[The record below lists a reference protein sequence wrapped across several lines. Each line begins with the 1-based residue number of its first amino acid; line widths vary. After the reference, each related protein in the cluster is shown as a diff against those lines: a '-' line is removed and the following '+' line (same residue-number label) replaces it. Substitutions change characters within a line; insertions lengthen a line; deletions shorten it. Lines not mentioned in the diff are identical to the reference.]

1 MDRQSTYDDVNLVL
15 KLYELRREAKLRQAR
30 EWFGKSFKA
39 STMEQFL
46 ELCPLGSDNNAYVR
60 MVVSY
65 WEMVASFIT
74 GGVLNEELFFQSG
87 GELLFAFEKIRDLL
101 PNMRQAFQSPFYL
114 KNMETVATDFIQWM
128 EKRAPGSYAAFQA
141 RVRGA

>member
-1 MDRQSTYDDVNLVL
+1 MDRQSTYDDVNLIL

-46 ELCPLGSDNNAYVR
+46 ELCPLGSDNNTYFR

-74 GGVLNEELFFQSG
+74 GGVLNQELFFQSG
-87 GELLFAFEKIRDLL
+87 GELLFTFEKIRDLL
-101 PNMRQAFQSPFYL
+101 PHARQAFQSPFYL
-114 KNMETVATDFIQWM
+114 KNTETVAGDFIQWL

>member
-1 MDRQSTYDDVNLVL
+1 MDRQSTYDDVTLVL
-15 KLYELRREAKLRQAR
+15 RLYELRREAKLRQAR

-46 ELCPLGSDNNAYVR
+46 ELCPLGSDNNAYFR

-74 GGVLNEELFFQSG
+74 GGVLNQDLFFQSG

-101 PNMRQAFQSPFYL
+101 PNLRQAFQNPFYL
-114 KNMETVATDFIQWM
+114 KNMETVVGDFIQWM

>member
-1 MDRQSTYDDVNLVL
+1 MDRQSTYDDVNLIL
-15 KLYELRREAKLRQAR
+15 KLYELRRETKLRQAR
-30 EWFGKSFKA
+30 EWFGSSFKA
-39 STMEQFL
+39 STMEQFS
-46 ELCPLGSDNNAYVR
+46 ELCPLGSDKNAYFR

-74 GGVLNEELFFQSG
+74 GGVLNQELYFQSG

-101 PNMRQAFQSPFYL
+101 PHLRKAFQSPFYL
-114 KNMETVATDFIQWM
+114 KNMETVAGDFIQWM
-128 EKRAPGSYAAFQA
+128 EKRAPGSHAAFQA

>member
-1 MDRQSTYDDVNLVL
+1 MDRQSTYDDVNLIL
-15 KLYELRREAKLRQAR
+15 KLYELRRETKLRQAR
-30 EWFGKSFKA
+30 EWFGASFKA
-39 STMEQFL
+39 STMEQFS
-46 ELCPLGSDNNAYVR
+46 ELCPLGSDNNAYFR

-74 GGVLNEELFFQSG
+74 GGVLNQELYFQSG

-101 PNMRQAFQSPFYL
+101 PHLRKAFQSPFYL
-114 KNMETVATDFIQWM
+114 QNMETVAGDFIKWM
-128 EKRAPGSYAAFQA
+128 EKRAPGSHAAFQA

>member
-1 MDRQSTYDDVNLVL
+1 MERHSTYDDVNLIL
-15 KLYELRREAKLRQAR
+15 RLYELRREAKLRHAR
-30 EWFGKSFKA
+30 EWFAKSFKA

-46 ELCPLGSDNNAYVR
+46 EICPLGSDNNAYFR

-74 GGVLNEELFFQSG
+74 GGVLNPELFFQSG
-87 GELLFAFEKIRDLL
+87 GELLFSFEKIRDLL
-101 PNMRQAFQSPFYL
+101 PSARQVFQSPFYL
-114 KNMETVATDFIQWM
+114 KNMETVAGDFIQWM